1 MSEESQI
8 KSQEEIKGIPL
19 SSVRNP
25 YIMNFCK
32 VLVDKKG
39 EKLEEPELKKL
50 LEKMYKLYENLLG
63 QNMVKA
69 LPEELRKEYLN
80 LCNDLEQ
87 LSYEKIEE
95 YFDKSVNNYEQIMKN
110 TMREFAELY
119 MSNRAFD
126 PQKTRDDAS
135 NDAASSRQE

>member
-95 YFDKSVNNYEQIMKN
+95 YFDRSVTNYEQIMKN

-119 MSNRAFD
+119 MTNRVFD
-126 PQKTRDDAS
+126 SQKTGDDAS